1 MSHAKTLHVLL
12 MGQQVAVAH
21 EGSGGRLS
29 LVYIPEWQASDA
41 AQSISLS
48 LPWVQAE
55 HTHRP
60 VSSYLAGLLP
70 DNPEI
75 LRGWAAQF
83 GVSRNNS
90 FALLAHMGEDCAGA
104 VQFVREERLDEVLS
118 STGIIEPVTEQDIAE
133 ALARIRRNVPP
144 WIEAEDR
151 HGTFSLAGAQAKI
164 ALALTRTGWGRPGGR
179 AASTHIL
186 KPPTNPLFP
195 GIETNEHV
203 CLSLARHLGIPAASS
218 RVQRFGAEVAIVVQ
232 RFDRR
237 LDGNGVVRL
246 HQEDTCQA
254 LGIPPDRKYQGH
266 GGPGFAEMVDL
277 ARTHSADP
285 DADLQRILGA
295 AAVNW
300 IIGGTDAHAKNYS
313 WFLTTGDQI
322 LMTPLYDLISALPY
336 YPIDN
341 QLRLAMPIGGENRI
355 LHVRRAEWERF
366 ADVLGADPAPVVD
379 YVRELVHQV
388 PAALTKVVDAAA
400 GDGLYA
406 AVLERL
412 RTDILANVERCKLLM
427 S

>member
-1 MSHAKTLHVLL
+1 M
-12 MGQQVAVAH
+12 
-21 EGSGGRLS
+21 RL
-29 LVYIPEWQASDA
+29 
-41 AQSISLS
+41 
-48 LPWVQAE
+48 
-55 HTHRP
+55 
-60 VSSYLAGLLP
+60 
-70 DNPEI
+70 
-75 LRGWAAQF
+75 
-83 GVSRNNS
+83 
-90 FALLAHMGEDCAGA
+90 
-104 VQFVREERLDEVLS
+104 
-118 STGIIEPVTEQDIAE
+118 
-133 ALARIRRNVPP
+133 
-144 WIEAEDR
+144 
-151 HGTFSLAGAQAKI
+151 
-164 ALALTRTGWGRPGGR
+164 
-179 AASTHIL
+179 
-186 KPPTNPLFP
+186 
-195 GIETNEHV
+195 
-203 CLSLARHLGIPAASS
+203 
-218 RVQRFGAEVAIVVQ
+218 AIVVQ

-355 LHVRRAEWERF
+355 LHVRRAEWERL

-412 RTDILANVERCKLLM
+412 TTDILANVERCKLLIR
-427 S
+427 